1 VKRDWANI
9 YPFSDDFKRWDSSKW
24 GDQPSYATLSDGG
37 LSISSTAGS
46 ENDLASQGPYAWGG
60 GYAVSTAM
68 RPLPSDGFFIDA
80 AGLGYQYA
88 PHTIVGDFVGS
99 SSVSGDSLSDG
110 NDPNGDVS
118 TSVTGYDPD
127 HAHVYTAAR
136 TVDGVPY
143 FWADGSAPVRDTG
156 ATASTSPLG
165 AFIYAVNLTNTDYTP
180 TFTWIKVRPW
190 IAVEPSV
197 AAGAALQADGTP
209 QPTDTPTA
217 TDTVTD
223 APSPTPTDQIDAVNG
238 PTTLHP
244 DANGSLIRTVHAM
257 RWPGQSLTVRYSL
270 NPDMSGSSVADT
282 CLDDAGH
289 FEPCVFPPG
298 DVSFTFR
305 IDGGALARKVIPN
318 CAASPRCR
326 GTVYFQGFKDDN
338 SSSSDVQTYTYDS
351 LDAGTDTPTSS
362 NGTETTGTATDTPI
376 ATSDTGTAT
385 DTPIATS
392 DTGTATDTPIAT
404 SDTGTATDTPA
415 SCNLADSVDGWSFS
429 STACAVDGTVDN
441 VALTAPGGA
450 EVQGAL
456 PREDAVQVD
465 DQGHLALP
473 AALPNMTLTIAG
485 FTVYASNVTVDASG
499 LTIGAATVR
508 MPIALGGACAPLYIT
523 DLHIGTDFRPSG
535 GTVHLTKPLQF
546 AFAGAQIDASGLSF
560 GPDGVGAD
568 SASLTLPD
576 LLGATA
582 GVAVRNLRI
591 GGDGTVSASVDEF
604 DLTLGDLR
612 AHARAVTLGA
622 QGLAISEAD
631 VALPLPALDGNPDD
645 NRVHVAGLTYN
656 GTTLNLASGVANLT
670 LPPLALGTFALSGAV
685 ALTLS
690 IVDNRVRYE
699 FKGTGSIDLPSL
711 RGLSGGLT
719 CSIDIATPDAAA
731 GYPLALRE
739 AKLAVGIP
747 SPGILIPD
755 TPLRITRIEGGITT
769 GGTADAPVY
778 ALKVTVD
785 VLSDDPSGL
794 LFNGSIGGSAAD
806 DGNVGLSGELH
817 LLGNLLRASGGFC
830 ARFVATN
837 DHVCG
842 DAVGGG
848 KPTDLSA
855 DAWAPAAQWAGE
867 VDASHATGF
876 FAAAQLTL
884 QAPLPLGC
892 ADPGSSTPCIGIQA
906 QGYLHAWEA
915 TPLPTD
921 TSAPTATPTAT
932 DTSTPAPGAT
942 GTGVPTA
949 TSTPAPDQGPT
960 PTPQPDNPDAATG
973 PSAPPSVLV
982 AGRGQITAD
991 VPQGAFGSFLLLIPE
1006 PPCAVTVS
1014 SGADIGTFH
1023 FSNGHADTYPSGLKG
1038 NFALNVCNNGWV
1050 FDKNIFISSNGVD
1063 WDDGTV
1069 TRYTLLQDPDAP
1081 AFPVAMPPPAASSGL
1096 APQASRLARAL
1107 LGTLPGAAH
1116 LGLMRVAGQRQGVL
1130 KAPRLP
1136 RGTVRGQGTLDAPL
1150 TVAAGEVNLLVGLS
1164 WRTGGAGT
1172 TLALVAPD
1180 GSVHTLAAPGAGVT
1194 AVRSRPGQRLPAGAH
1209 GAVAFL
1215 LARPQAGVWRV
1226 RLGGV
1231 RAGQGYRV
1239 EVQAQRPATR
1249 PALRVARPA
1258 AGQRLVTRP
1267 AAPSVALAGT
1277 LSGAPAGSAVA
1288 LYYAA
1293 SPTLRLG
1300 GRVVP
1305 NTTGTLLADPVPVH
1319 NGRWSYAWDTSAV
1332 PAGTYYVYARLDN
1345 GAGADVVAYGAG
1357 TVRVEQPAH
1366 PEEPRAVVALALP
1379 HSGSLEALWA
1389 PPVRAA
1395 LLAGYRLHW
1404 RLLPARQAHG
1414 TGISGGHWQTL
1425 DVGLVQS
1432 ADLGGLTPGRAYQ
1445 VAVSAYDSAGHE
1457 SARAA
1462 ARTLVLPRL
1471 GGHPGPARRHV
1482 HRGGGQ
1488 HGGAPH
1494 RQVPHRTPSGRGL
1507 PGASFALT
1515 APALRL
1521 VAGGDARLPLR
1532 VRPHGRMRADGG
1544 DYVELSVAGA
1554 PDGLLAQLTPSAVNL
1569 FAQGQGSLAPGL
1581 QIVTS
1586 PTLAPG
1592 RYILRVTARQ
1602 HLSGR
1607 VVVARVQVLV
1617 TPGATPA
1624 ARSPARHSGVGN
1636 LQSALVAGAMSTASE
1651 PHGVARVVAGHSG
1664 LRTPRHAVGR
1674 ASRTVRTMRP
1684 QTIVRIEPLSVLAPG
1699 HGHLR
1704 PHLALADTGGDCLVP
1719 PQQDF
1724 TTASWPL
1731 PGVTTKDADGHDV
1744 PVMVGP
1750 SDFATL
1756 NPATIGKAEYANT
1769 STAYGSGYLSV
1780 LGPAAM
1786 GSAGQAVGS
1795 NGPAIT
1801 AFYGPLQYLPLTRV
1815 TDVPTAL
1822 ATYDYQGTTYSNV
1835 PRPDPK
1841 DPSLTQYYCQTFLW
1855 ETCDDIGR
1863 AQGVVALITSAATR
1877 TKARGFNRPNDS
1889 YSTIRVTPP
1898 GYDPSIHQQGHLL
1911 GYVLDGPPDDPRN
1924 FVSEYGRANGAVQ
1937 GAIEKMLARVLANQ
1951 EPTLFYRVVPHYHD
1965 GGTETI
1971 PYEVYLEAVGP
1982 NGYHTWCTIQNTA
1995 TAQKSGPCGQSV
2007 G

>member
-1 VKRDWANI
+1 
-9 YPFSDDFKRWDSSKW
+9 
-24 GDQPSYATLSDGG
+24 
-37 LSISSTAGS
+37 
-46 ENDLASQGPYAWGG
+46 
-60 GYAVSTAM
+60 
-68 RPLPSDGFFIDA
+68 
-80 AGLGYQYA
+80 
-88 PHTIVGDFVGS
+88 
-99 SSVSGDSLSDG
+99 
-110 NDPNGDVS
+110 
-118 TSVTGYDPD
+118 
-127 HAHVYTAAR
+127 
-136 TVDGVPY
+136 
-143 FWADGSAPVRDTG
+143 
-156 ATASTSPLG
+156 
-165 AFIYAVNLTNTDYTP
+165 
-180 TFTWIKVRPW
+180 
-190 IAVEPSV
+190 
-197 AAGAALQADGTP
+197 
-209 QPTDTPTA
+209 
-217 TDTVTD
+217 
-223 APSPTPTDQIDAVNG
+223 
-238 PTTLHP
+238 
-244 DANGSLIRTVHAM
+244 
-257 RWPGQSLTVRYSL
+257 
-270 NPDMSGSSVADT
+270 
-282 CLDDAGH
+282 
-289 FEPCVFPPG
+289 
-298 DVSFTFR
+298 
-305 IDGGALARKVIPN
+305 
-318 CAASPRCR
+318 
-326 GTVYFQGFKDDN
+326 
-338 SSSSDVQTYTYDS
+338 
-351 LDAGTDTPTSS
+351 
-362 NGTETTGTATDTPI
+362 
-376 ATSDTGTAT
+376 
-385 DTPIATS
+385 
-392 DTGTATDTPIAT
+392 
-404 SDTGTATDTPA
+404 
-415 SCNLADSVDGWSFS
+415 
-429 STACAVDGTVDN
+429 
-441 VALTAPGGA
+441 
-450 EVQGAL
+450 
-456 PREDAVQVD
+456 
-465 DQGHLALP
+465 
-473 AALPNMTLTIAG
+473 
-485 FTVYASNVTVDASG
+485 VTVDASG

-508 MPIALGGACAPLYIT
+508 LPAALGGDCAPLYIT

-568 SASLTLPD
+568 KASLTLPD
-576 LLGATA
+576 LLGGTA

-622 QGLAISEAD
+622 QGLAIGEAD

-645 NRVHVAGLTYN
+645 NRVHIAGLTYN
-656 GTTLNLASGVANLT
+656 GTTLNLASGAANLT
-670 LPPLALGTFALSGAV
+670 LPPLALGKFALSGAV

-739 AKLAVGIP
+739 ATLTVGIP
-747 SPGILIPD
+747 GPGILIPD
-755 TPLRITRIEGGITT
+755 TPLRITRIEGGIKT

-794 LFNGSIGGSAAD
+794 LFNGSIGGIAAD
-806 DGNVGLSGELH
+806 DGNVGLNGELH
-817 LLGNLLRASGGFC
+817 LLGNLLQAHGGFC

-921 TSAPTATPTAT
+921 TDTPTATPTAT

-1081 AFPVAMPPPAASSGL
+1081 AFPVVMPPPVASSGL

-1107 LGTLPGAAH
+1107 LGTLPGSASLSLS
-1116 LGLMRVAGQRQGVL
+1116 LGHDGLAGATGQRQQRPERMT
-1130 KAPRLP
+1130 PRLP
-1136 RGTVRGQGTLDAPL
+1136 RGTIRGRGTLDAPL

-1164 WRTGGAGT
+1164 WRVGGAGT

-1180 GSVHTLAAPGAGVT
+1180 GTVHTLAAPGAGVT
-1194 AVRSRPGQRLPAGAH
+1194 AVRSRPGQRLPAGAR

-1215 LARPQAGVWRV
+1215 LAHPQAGVWRV

-1258 AGQRLVTRP
+1258 AGQRLVVLP

-1277 LSGAPAGSAVA
+1277 LSGAPAGGAVA

-1305 NTTGTLLADPVPVH
+1305 NTTGTLLADPVRVR
-1319 NGRWSYAWDTSAV
+1319 NGRWSYRWDTSAV

-1357 TVRVEQPAH
+1357 TVRVEQPLH
-1366 PEEPRAVVALALP
+1366 PEAPRAVVALALP
-1379 HSGSLEALWA
+1379 HAGSLEALWA
-1389 PPVRAA
+1389 PPIRAA

-1404 RLLPARQAHG
+1404 RLLPAPHARSVAARAG
-1414 TGISGGHWQTL
+1414 VWRTL
-1425 DVGLVQS
+1425 DVGLAQS
-1432 ADLGGLTPGRAYQ
+1432 VDLSGLTPGRAYQ
-1445 VAVSAYDSAGHE
+1445 VEVSAYDVEGHE
-1457 SARAA
+1457 SALAT

-1471 GGHPGPARRHV
+1471 AVHPHPAQGRAQRGHAPRPQGHTQHQQGS
-1482 HRGGGQ
+1482 HRK
-1488 HGGAPH
+1488 
-1494 RQVPHRTPSGRGL
+1494 PSGRGL
-1507 PGASFALT
+1507 PGAAFTLGASAIH
-1515 APALRL
+1515 L
-1521 VAGGDARLPLR
+1521 VAGGDARLPLL
-1532 VRPHGRMRADGG
+1532 VRPHGRARADGG

-1554 PDGLLAQLTPSAVNL
+1554 PDGLLAQPLPGAVDL
-1569 FAQGQGSLAPGL
+1569 FAQRQGAFAPAL

-1586 PTLAPG
+1586 PTLPPG
-1592 RYILRVTARQ
+1592 RYILQVTARQ

-1607 VVVARVQVLV
+1607 VVVARVQIVV
-1617 TPGATPA
+1617 TPGAAPSSSA
-1624 ARSPARHSGVGN
+1624 GSPARHSGVGS
-1636 LQSALVAGAMSTASE
+1636 LQSALVAGVNPTANE
-1651 PHGVARVVAGHSG
+1651 PHSVARVVAGHAG
-1664 LRTPRHAVGR
+1664 LSTPRRAVGR
-1674 ASRTVRTMRP
+1674 AGRAARTMRP
-1684 QTIVRIEPLSVLAPG
+1684 LTIVRIEPLSTLAHG
-1699 HGHLR
+1699 HGRLR

-1822 ATYDYQGTTYSNV
+1822 ATYDYQGTTYANV

-1855 ETCDDIGR
+1855 ETCDDIG
-1863 AQGVVALITSAATR
+1863 
-1877 TKARGFNRPNDS
+1877 
-1889 YSTIRVTPP
+1889 
-1898 GYDPSIHQQGHLL
+1898 
-1911 GYVLDGPPDDPRN
+1911 
-1924 FVSEYGRANGAVQ
+1924 
-1937 GAIEKMLARVLANQ
+1937 
-1951 EPTLFYRVVPHYHD
+1951 PT
-1965 GGTETI
+1965 
-1971 PYEVYLEAVGP
+1971 
-1982 NGYHTWCTIQNTA
+1982 TA
-1995 TAQKSGPCGQSV
+1995 TAPSRSRRRGTTRIFTSRGTSSGMCSTARRTTPGTSCRSTSLPMALPVRGPSRGCWPGSWRPRSRCCSTGSSRTTTTGARRRSPTRSTWRRWGRRAITRGVRSRTRRPRRRAAHAGRTSGNERSIGHVDGRVAAGAPAACEAMPDGVARGVGGGGGSLGSHLPLRRQGFRRDLRRRCGRRLGQPAGADWQALGSV
-2007 G
+2007 VQRHRPNFVWFPLYPGDGRVG